1 MNDELNIEIIV
12 SKSKTNEKVASYR
25 LLHNCIVSFSITEN
39 TMMKNGAK
47 YVINGIYVFCNW
59 NIFAAINSIQ

>member
-1 MNDELNIEIIV
+1 MNDELKIEIIV
-12 SKSKTNEKVASYR
+12 AKSKTNEKVTLYR

-47 YVINGIYVFCNW
+47 YVINGIYIICSW
-59 NIFAAINSIQ
+59 NIFVAINSI